1 MVSVHNSKTLTKTEV
16 GTRDWIIAV
25 IDLTML
31 LFGIMWIWE
40 LWIWKA
46 MECFKWDLMGYPSRN
61 IEDFVTESNLKCGRL
76 TLEFSEKN
84 FNMWPRDCFCDILV
98 KNVAVFCPFL
108 KNIPKANIKRFILV
122 VLTKEVSEMTS
133 IEFVLW
139 LSLSKNIWKRKI

>member
-1 MVSVHNSKTLTKTEV
+1 MNCVGLLAQEASV
-16 GTRDWIIAV
+16 
-25 IDLTML
+25 
-31 LFGIMWIWE
+31 
-40 LWIWKA
+40 
-46 MECFKWDLMGYPSRN
+46 
-61 IEDFVTESNLKCGRL
+61 
-76 TLEFSEKN
+76 EKN

-98 KNVAVFCPFL
+98 KNVTVFCPFL